1 MQDHERAYFDSA
13 DWVLGKV
20 NDKSS
25 VQYSGMHVIR
35 LNLTLYPGVPSA
47 SCKQQRFKGRGWDSQ
62 AQAQGSVKQWLFQN
76 CWLWNFKR
84 KILVIY
90 FYSPF
95 FIFRERLITSS
106 LLASQP
112 AHQAEPRGKNSK
124 PQLFFFFCRHMVK
137 QNTTRHGPFSAWLL
151 LLMSLTGISECSGS
165 WRPRSNKGT
174 GGLRS
179 VL

>member
-124 PQLFFFFCRHMVK
+124 PQLFFFFADIWLSKTPRGMAHSLLDCCCWCHSQAY
-137 QNTTRHGPFSAWLL
+137 QNAAAAGDLEATRGQ
-151 LLMSLTGISECSGS
+151 
-165 WRPRSNKGT
+165 
-174 GGLRS
+174 
-179 VL
+179 VD